1 MKTSRSPI
9 LLVAVLLS
17 AMTPGCSRTPSF
29 EGHWVGMLNEG
40 TDSLRRFDVDIAR
53 FRGRWIAEVDD
64 DRGVTDYPVGIDVP
78 SRSDVI
84 LTLRPGITF
93 RGRLANSRRAL
104 DGELTLGEFRA
115 PLVMTREGQ
124 AEISQVRIEFESLP
138 PGTNRLAVLSPGSEE
153 LKRDFNR
160 DRSKVRLVALLSPT

>member
-1 MKTSRSPI
+1 
-9 LLVAVLLS
+9 
-17 AMTPGCSRTPSF
+17 
-29 EGHWVGMLNEG
+29 VGVLNEG

-64 DRGVTDYPVGIDVP
+64 DRGVTDYPVSVKVP

-84 LTLRPGITF
+84 LTLRPGVMF
-93 RGRLANSRRAL
+93 RGRLATSRDAL
-104 DGELTLGEFRA
+104 DGELAVGEFRT
-115 PLVMTREGQ
+115 PLVMTREGP
-124 AEISQVRIEFESLP
+124 AELSRVRIEFESLP
-138 PGTNRLAVLSPGSEE
+138 PGTNRLTVLSPGSQE